1 MDLLIPKRTGRRKTY
16 QITEVL
22 SERLSLDLK
31 GISFQTI
38 TDDHDYITQNNRTWT
53 RTLIL
58 ELSLLLKSPEI
69 L

>member
-1 MDLLIPKRTGRRKTY
+1 MMLMKLLMDLLIPKSIGKRNTY

-38 TDDHDYITQNNRTWT
+38 TDDPAQG
-53 RTLIL
+53 
-58 ELSLLLKSPEI
+58 S
-69 L
+69 